1 MVIFHMLVTS
11 WGTQVEEFENQH
23 EETLEMMS
31 WGNSCGLWIEIYLV
45 SWGIGGL
52 VTVAR
57 SAWWACLTIDN
68 LNWPTSAARSSRE
81 PNCVGPC
88 QLWTSAVFFRR
99 QLSIIQIIHDHI
111 VQIIYLFIYR
121 FLFIHLIHAT
131 GPWTWPWSWMAWH
144 ALLFW
149 PGA

>member
-23 EETLEMMS
+23 EEALEMMS

-68 LNWPTSAARSSRE
+68 LHAPANFELA
-81 PNCVGPC
+81 
-88 QLWTSAVFFRR
+88 QFFPETVIYNTDNTW
-99 QLSIIQIIHDHI
+99 SYSTDHI
-111 VQIIYLFIYR
+111 
-121 FLFIHLIHAT
+121 FIHLHISIYIPTHTFIHIYPLVICYIA
-131 GPWTWPWSWMAWH
+131 MV
-144 ALLFW
+144 
-149 PGA
+149 